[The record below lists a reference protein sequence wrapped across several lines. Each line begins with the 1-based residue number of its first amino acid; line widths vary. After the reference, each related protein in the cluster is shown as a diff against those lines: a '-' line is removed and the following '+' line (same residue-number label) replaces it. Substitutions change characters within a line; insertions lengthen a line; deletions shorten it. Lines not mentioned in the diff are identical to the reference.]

1 MRAVVQRVS
10 EAWVD
15 VEAPGGLQRVGQT
28 RPGAP
33 GLLVLLAAGAG
44 DGEADAAWMAQKIA
58 GLRIFEDGEGKMNL
72 CLADVGGS
80 MLVVSQF
87 TLYGDCRKGRRPS
100 FVGAME
106 PVEAE
111 RLVERFVAL
120 ARRAVSSVETGRF
133 RTHMHVHSINDGP
146 VTLILESRVLER

>member
-15 VEAPGGLQRVGQT
+15 VQGPDGLERAGQT
-28 RPGAP
+28 QPGAP
-33 GLLVLLAAGAG
+33 GLLVLLGAGAG
-44 DGEADAAWMAQKIA
+44 DGESDAAWMAQKIV

-72 CLADVGGS
+72 SLADVGGS
-80 MLVVSQF
+80 VLVVSQF

-100 FVGAME
+100 FVGALE

-120 ARRAVSSVETGRF
+120 ARLEGARVETGRF
-133 RTHMHVHSINDGP
+133 RTHMHVHSTNDGP
-146 VTLILESRVLER
+146 VTLILESRPGAL